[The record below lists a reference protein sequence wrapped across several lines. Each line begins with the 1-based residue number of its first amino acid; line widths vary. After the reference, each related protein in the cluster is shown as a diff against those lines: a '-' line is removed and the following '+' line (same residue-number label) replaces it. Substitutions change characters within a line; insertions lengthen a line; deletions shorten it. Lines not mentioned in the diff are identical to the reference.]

1 MTEYSTYLRQ
11 WYNLMMEIRF
21 QLSCLHDEVIDTDDF
36 ANAIEEIYWK
46 YTEIITKEKTNE

>member
-1 MTEYSTYLRQ
+1 MNLFLKQ

-21 QLSCLHDEVIDTDDF
+21 QLQCLSDEVIDSDDF

-46 YTEIITKEKTNE
+46 YTEIINKQETNE